1 MGDLAV
7 EARVDRLEAD
17 PPISVESVDLTIVDP
32 ARLRLELGHVIRYFA
47 VVEGDV
53 AQNASDI
60 AALLPHLDRD
70 ERRFLRAWST
80 QEVAHGRVFDAIA
93 AQLQLAPPPAVNRTP
108 PPRRVFAVVGRI
120 AKLEWVHDVLKLM
133 YLARGAMHEHLTY
146 DGYVHLGARLARLG
160 ELGLARTVTEPV
172 RRQEARHLGY
182 YRMAAAAQRR
192 RLSPNQ
198 LHVARAISIR
208 SYAPVGASPGRRAEC
223 GRAFASLAGSD
234 VDRILGPVEA
244 IATQLLGNGAGPVP
258 QFVRRAMRRCM
269 EEAGLC
275 HDTAVSLPRGVG

>member
-1 MGDLAV
+1 MGVLAV

-17 PPISVESVDLTIVDP
+17 PPISIESVDLTIVDP
-32 ARLRLELGHVIRYFA
+32 DRLRLELGHVIRYFGI
-47 VVEGDV
+47 VEGEV

-60 AALLPHLDRD
+60 AALLPRLDRH
-70 ERRFLRAWST
+70 ERRFLGVWSA

-93 AQLQLAPPPAVNRTP
+93 QGLKLAPAPAVGRTP
-108 PPRRVFAVVGRI
+108 PPRRIFEVVGRV
-120 AKLEWVHDVLKLM
+120 ARLDWVHDVLKLM

-146 DGYVHLGARLARLG
+146 DGYVHLGERLARLG
-160 ELGLARTVTEPV
+160 ELGLARTVTEPI

-192 RLSPNQ
+192 RLSPRQ
-198 LHVARAISIR
+198 LHVARVLSVR
-208 SYAPVGASPGRRAEC
+208 SYAPVGASPARRAEC

-234 VDRILGPVEA
+234 VDRILGPVET
-244 IATQLLGNGAGPVP
+244 IATQLLGDGAGSVP
-258 QFVRRAMRRCM
+258 QFVRRAMRRCL

-275 HDTAVSLPRGVG
+275 HDPVVQPRRGVG